1 MKIYCLLLSI
11 LFLHSCGEAPEQ
23 KAEAPV
29 ETNNTDKNVKK
40 HPKMKGHQ
48 DLIQRA
54 KDMEKEVLK
63 AAEKQKKII
72 DDLDG

>member
-1 MKIYCLLLSI
+1 MKIICLLLSI
-11 LFLHSCGEAPEQ
+11 LFLYSCSEAPEQ
-23 KAEAPV
+23 KSEAPV
-29 ETNNTDKNVKK
+29 EANDTDKSVKK
-40 HPKMKGHQ
+40 HPTMKGHQ